1 MGAVA
6 FKKMWED
13 VNMLINEEN
22 NIDLE
27 IVDIF
32 SSGFVVNSNNERVFL
47 TKDHFV
53 DFWCNMLYYN
63 KVSKE
68 EMIKSKNR
76 YMAYIYDIVKHLP
89 YITEGKDELILV
101 D

>member
-13 VNMLINEEN
+13 VNILINKEN
-22 NIDLE
+22 NIDLD

-32 SSGFVVNSNNERVFL
+32 STGFVINSNNERVFL

-68 EMIKSKNR
+68 QMGRDKNR
-76 YMAYIYDIVKHLP
+76 YMCYIYDIVKHLP
-89 YITEGKDELILV
+89 YVTEGKDELILV